1 MQDGMLISKLR
12 SEHNLSQKDM
22 ARFLKVTLSSYKLYE
37 ANIRPMRIE
46 ELNQLSNYFKISLN
60 TLLGL
65 SKNINEFGPFDL
77 YFKYLKFSLK
87 YVRKIHRVTQQEL
100 AEEFKIS
107 IPTIHRYESNPQNL
121 KVDYLHFFAT
131 KFHVSIDY
139 ICGKTLK
146 KEVL

>member
-65 SKNINEFGPFDL
+65 SKNIA
-77 YFKYLKFSLK
+77 
-87 YVRKIHRVTQQEL
+87 RT
-100 AEEFKIS
+100 
-107 IPTIHRYESNPQNL
+107 
-121 KVDYLHFFAT
+121 
-131 KFHVSIDY
+131 
-139 ICGKTLK
+139 GKRI
-146 KEVL
+146 